1 MKGFE
6 EITNKNFLINI
17 IINKKIKLMKRNFLL
32 TLLLTLLPFVGWAA
46 DGLRFSLD
54 GGDNFVTSVTVGQLN
69 SLTVWYTETTPIED
83 VTNES
88 GLSWSKEEGSALT
101 PLVGRPTEAGVYQ
114 AAFGS
119 SYGYLTVTDGAVA
132 EIVGGSTYPTL
143 QGAIEAVQNGQ
154 RIRMLESVTL
164 EEQISINKVFT
175 IDLNGKNI
183 SSKGSVFV
191 IVGGSL
197 TLNGEGTVQCV
208 GNNTK
213 PDFSKDCA
221 VKLGGYDETGTGFT
235 APWTSNLT
243 VGDKVT
249 LIGGNSGVFIQP
261 ANAGWKA
268 ADGVSVDIAGTV
280 YPFGGNDGTASGP
293 TNEGYMA
300 IYLHGNVENISENA
314 PKITIQSTANIQ
326 ADQGPA
332 IYAAGYGI
340 WSIEEGATIKSAAW
354 SALEARAG
362 KFDIEG
368 GEFSN
373 TYNDPSDPYGAVS
386 NPNGASTYGAAFG
399 IAQHT
404 TKLPINVTIEGG
416 EFTGPAALYVA
427 NPENNSEDNVVVS
440 VTGGQFGGKVEVAHT
455 AFNTKFLA
463 GGEYSIKPSEGYIA
477 DGFYAK
483 DLKQGDEEIT
493 YRYKVVKD
501 ISNLT
506 ITPSPINLF
515 YTGESQL
522 PLFTRTGAAEANA
535 FVKDGDK
542 VLVENEDYV
551 IKPALDADYINI
563 GKDKVFY
570 VEGIGSYG
578 GQITGKF
585 NILRRRIAINP
596 AHIHKTYGDPDPV
609 APVKPAANATQ
620 AEIDAYNAD
629 LAAYTAQLNFEVDA
643 ATPLQG
649 EDPKDVVAKF
659 LVVKRSSGADNQGET
674 VREYDY
680 WYDYSAD
687 YATESN
693 YEIALLQAGSKL
705 VIDKAPLTIKV
716 SPDNKVYNTADPTAY
731 NWVKDPNNDT
741 NNPFKYDDNASNVI
755 ITITRAEGEHVGE
768 YAFNAVA
775 DNYEVTV
782 SNKFTI
788 TTTNSIDGV
797 TATFAET
804 TDDFIY
810 SGTPKEFVPVLS
822 DANGTIPAANV
833 TNPRWSTDRTN
844 VGTVTVTVTLTGD
857 YDDKDFST
865 TYAITKKELTIK
877 AKNYAL
883 NAGAPDPASFA
894 IEYYGW
900 VNEEGDVNGPNRT
913 KIPQSAASTTNPVFF
928 KTPSGVKKV
937 NTDAAGVYNLE
948 VIEDAASNNYKF
960 KYEEGKLT
968 FGKAILDIYAV
979 DANKTYGDKDPKFT
993 LSLTVQQ
1000 EGETSATPTDEK
1012 PITIGGVRQ
1021 INPVRPGAD
1030 TDEDAGTYED
1040 AITFDKMPTVLA
1052 GYAVNYHK
1060 GDFTIN
1066 KADLT
1071 ITAKDQ
1077 SKTYGQTDAEAQL
1090 KFGYTLDAVNV
1101 TGNKNNEAT
1110 EDILTGTWT
1119 YYAWGRQPQQHT
1131 DEVIIAVECVS
1142 QNNPHGENAGEYT
1155 ITPRLRGQAGQANDF
1170 LKNYNLVFKTGK
1182 LTINKAALI
1191 IKPIPQTKQFGEPD
1205 PDFTQLAKVLE
1216 VTGLQRNDTKESV
1229 LGQISNPGL
1238 TVEREKPSTQQEP
1251 RQYENVGNYHIT
1263 AYRQLPGGK
1272 SYSGEIANYTWTIQ
1286 NKDGNADID
1295 LVITPVQLIVKALDQ
1310 SIDYGA
1316 EINGY
1321 KVKFFKPAVVV
1332 ADAQP
1337 AAAAEVEVEMSEE
1350 TIKKIINPLTP
1361 STTKVGVNE
1370 NGFQWNGFK
1379 DNNYAIAQVE
1389 VDGVK
1394 KADFRNGYLT
1404 IYALQTIPLDEA
1416 ELAKLELSAVKVIDE
1431 ATGKDKDLLK
1441 KVLEDHKGLTV
1452 NVSLPGRKM
1461 DKDEW
1466 YAYVLPFEVTPRMLS
1481 NDNVWG
1487 YAAMETLDLNK
1498 SSEKSI
1504 LFELQ
1509 MFKVEPN
1516 TPFIVKIDKDLTA
1529 AEAKAIVL
1537 NNVTIDKEFDYLNDT
1552 PASEGNGVSFVGQYE
1567 STVGFGANQMYL
1579 AKVKGYDHRE
1589 FWRGGEKSASVA
1601 FVSTNACLEFT
1612 DANAAAGA
1620 RVYIEEEDGTV
1631 TAIGGVESDATV
1643 DSEGWYNVSGIKLN
1657 AAPAQK
1663 GIFIKDGKKVLV
1675 K

>member
-6 EITNKNFLINI
+6 EITNKNYLTNI

-32 TLLLTLLPFVGWAA
+32 MLLLTLLPFAGWA
-46 DGLRFSLD
+46 
-54 GGDNFVTSVTVGQLN
+54 Q
-69 SLTVWYTETTPIED
+69 
-83 VTNES
+83 
-88 GLSWSKEEGSALT
+88 
-101 PLVGRPTEAGVYQ
+101 
-114 AAFGS
+114 
-119 SYGYLTVTDGAVA
+119 
-132 EIVGGSTYPTL
+132 
-143 QGAIEAVQNGQ
+143 
-154 RIRMLESVTL
+154 SVTL
-164 EEQISINKVFT
+164 TGV
-175 IDLNGKNI
+175 KNAPEGPI
-183 SSKGSVFV
+183 WVIGST
-191 IVGGSL
+191 SL
-197 TLNGEGTVQCV
+197 PGASTGTVDAFFDANSNPVTEITEV
-208 GNNTK
+208 GWYFAKVGENFIAFQAAKAGTYEII
-213 PDFSKDCA
+213 KDESSFNA
-221 VKLGGYDETGTGFT
+221 SYGGTGTSYT
-235 APWTSNLT
+235 AGAGPGVLVPYYVKNPTEDLWNGNAATFN
-243 VGDKVT
+243 DKVCT
-249 LIGGNSGVFIQP
+249 FKSFNKNGTD
-261 ANAGWKA
+261 W
-268 ADGVSVDIAGTV
+268 IALC
-280 YPFGGNDGTASGP
+280 DGTAKMTWVSETAAQATVQ
-293 TNEGYMA
+293 TNTPSTESAVTTEVANTWLNQSYYITMA
-300 IYLHGNVENISENA
+300 AQVGDGEYYQLYTDQALTAGTGVYV
-314 PKITIQSTANIQ
+314 KITDQSYPGFTHCWDGAIHAPGALYPHVNVDCRQTVTTDGYRVALVYGDAVVEPWGTTLFGNGTGQKAWGMESLPGAFGTNVISKIDITAN
-326 ADQGPA
+326 PA
-332 IYAAGYGI
+332 TESNFNVANF
-340 WSIEEGATIKSAAW
+340 
-354 SALEARAG
+354 SALLLPESATAPTHYDWTLSITS
-362 KFDIEG
+362 K
-368 GEFSN
+368 S
-373 TYNDPSDPYGAVS
+373 YNAQNQIDVVKGAVVVT
-386 NPNGASTYGAAFG
+386 PELSTSGYTVKVYTDQACATETETVTEIGSYWVKVFINNNAVGAAKEFRIG
-399 IAQHT
+399 RYT
-404 TKLPINVTIEGG
+404 VTITTADATKEYGS
-416 EFTGPAALYVA
+416 EDPKPNFTVDR
-427 NPENNSEDNVVVS
+427 NSETQIEQNGTEWLKIQNVLELERYDNKTNADDVKENV
-440 VTGGQFGGKVEVAHT
+440 GAH
-455 AFNTKFLA
+455 
-463 GGEYSIKPSEGYIA
+463 
-477 DGFYAK
+477 
-483 DLKQGDEEIT
+483 
-493 YRYKVVKD
+493 
-501 ISNLT
+501 
-506 ITPSPINLF
+506 
-515 YTGESQL
+515 
-522 PLFTRTGAAEANA
+522 
-535 FVKDGDK
+535 
-542 VLVENEDYV
+542 DYV
-551 IKPALDADYINI
+551 IKKTAAALADDFPYTIIVQNNT
-563 GKDKVFY
+563 
-570 VEGIGSYG
+570 GILH
-578 GQITGKF
+578 IT
-585 NILRRRIAINP
+585 
-596 AHIHKTYGDPDPV
+596 
-609 APVKPAANATQ
+609 
-620 AEIDAYNAD
+620 
-629 LAAYTAQLNFEVDA
+629 
-643 ATPLQG
+643 
-649 EDPKDVVAKF
+649 
-659 LVVKRSSGADNQGET
+659 
-674 VREYDY
+674 
-680 WYDYSAD
+680 
-687 YATESN
+687 
-693 YEIALLQAGSKL
+693 
-705 VIDKAPLTIKV
+705 KAPLTIKV
-716 SPDNKVYNTADPTAY
+716 SKDYKTYGTADPTSY
-731 NWVKDPNNDT
+731 IWVKDPNN
-741 NNPFKYDDNASNVI
+741 NNYKPFKYNDNEENVN
-755 ITITRAEGEHVGE
+755 ITITRQAGEHIGFYNFICE
-768 YAFNAVA
+768 AA
-775 DNYEVTV
+775 NYEVTAV
-782 SNKFTI
+782 NQFEIRK
-788 TTTNSIDGV
+788 TNSTDGV
-797 TATFAET
+797 TATFG
-804 TDDFIY
+804 DDEFVY
-810 SGTPKEFVPVLS
+810 RGTPWEPRPTIT
-822 DANGTIPAANV
+822 DANGPVQFNNV
-833 TNPRWSTDRTN
+833 RYSTDHTN
-844 VGTVTVTVTLTGD
+844 VGTVTVKVTLTGD
-857 YDDKDFST
+857 YNNKEFETSFE
-865 TYAITKKELTIK
+865 ITKKELRIIADNKPMLAGDADPVFTIS
-877 AKNYAL
+877 Y
-883 NAGAPDPASFA
+883 D
-894 IEYYGW
+894 GW
-900 VNEEGDVNGPNRT
+900 VNEEGTSAGPDRT
-913 KIPQSAASTTNPVFF
+913 RIPQSAASTTNPVYF

-937 NTDAAGVYNLE
+937 NTDAAGVYDLE

-960 KYEEGKLT
+960 KYVKGKLT
-968 FGKAILDIYAV
+968 FGTAILDIYAV
-979 DANKTYGDKDPKFT
+979 DAEKTYGDKDPKFT

-1000 EGETSATPTDEK
+1000 EGETLATPTDEK

-1030 TDEDAGTYED
+1030 TDEDAGTYRG

-1071 ITAKDQ
+1071 ITAKNQ
-1077 SKTYGQTDAEAQL
+1077 SKTYGQTDAEAEL

-1119 YYAWGRQPQQHT
+1119 YNAWGRQPQQHT
-1131 DEVIIAVECVS
+1131 NEVIIAVECVS
-1142 QNNPHGENAGEYT
+1142 QNNPHRENAGEYT

-1170 LKNYNLVFKTGK
+1170 LKNYNLVFRTGK

-1191 IKPIPQTKQFGEPD
+1191 IKPIPQTKQFGEDD
-1205 PDFTQLAKVLE
+1205 PNFTQLAKVLE
-1216 VTGLQRNDTKESV
+1216 VTGLKRNDTKESV

-1379 DNNYAIAQVE
+1379 DGNYAIAQVE

-1394 KADFRNGYLT
+1394 TDDFRNGYLT

-1481 NDNVWG
+1481 KDNVWG

-1529 AEAKAIVL
+1529 AQAKAIVL
-1537 NNVTIDKEFDYLNDT
+1537 NNVTIDKEFDYLNET

>member
-1 MKGFE
+1 
-6 EITNKNFLINI
+6 
-17 IINKKIKLMKRNFLL
+17 
-32 TLLLTLLPFVGWAA
+32 
-46 DGLRFSLD
+46 
-54 GGDNFVTSVTVGQLN
+54 
-69 SLTVWYTETTPIED
+69 
-83 VTNES
+83 
-88 GLSWSKEEGSALT
+88 
-101 PLVGRPTEAGVYQ
+101 
-114 AAFGS
+114 
-119 SYGYLTVTDGAVA
+119 
-132 EIVGGSTYPTL
+132 
-143 QGAIEAVQNGQ
+143 
-154 RIRMLESVTL
+154 MLESVTL
-164 EEQISINKVFT
+164 EEQISINNGKVFT

-208 GNNTK
+208 GNNTN
-213 PDFSKDCA
+213 PNFSKDCA
-221 VKLGGYDETGTGFT
+221 VILGGYDKTGTGFT

-249 LIGGNSGVFIQP
+249 LIGGNSGVLIQP

-300 IYLHGNVENISENA
+300 IYLHGNVKNISENA

-340 WSIEEGATIKSAAW
+340 WSIKEGAKIKSATW

-368 GEFSN
+368 GKFSN
-373 TYNDPSDPYGAVS
+373 TYDDSSDPYGAVS
-386 NPNGASTYGAAFG
+386 NTNGASTYGAAFG

-440 VTGGQFGGKVEVAHT
+440 VTGGQFGGKVEVAPT

-483 DLKQGDEEIT
+483 DLKQGDELIT

-501 ISNLT
+501 ISQLA

-515 YTGESQL
+515 YTGERQL
-522 PLFTRTGAAEANA
+522 PLFTRTDDAEANA
-535 FVKDGDK
+535 FVKDGNK
-542 VLVENEDYV
+542 VLVEGEDYV
-551 IKPALDADYINI
+551 IKPADGADYINI

-716 SPDNKVYNTADPTAY
+716 SPNTKVYNTADPTAY
-731 NWVKDPNNDT
+731 TWVKDPNNDT
-741 NNPFKYDDNASNVI
+741 YNPFKYDDNASNVN
-755 ITITRAEGEHVGE
+755 ITITRAAGEHVGE

-782 SNKFTI
+782 VNSFRI

-822 DANGTIPAANV
+822 DANGTIPTANV
-833 TNPRWSTDRTN
+833 TNARWSTDRTN

-857 YDDKDFST
+857 YNDKDFST

-877 AKNYAL
+877 AKNYPLA
-883 NAGAPDPASFA
+883 AGASDPTSFD
-894 IEYYGW
+894 IEYSGW
-900 VNEEGDVNGPNRT
+900 VNGEGDINGPDRT
-913 KIPQSAASTTNPVFF
+913 KIPQSAASTTNPVYF

-937 NTDAAGVYNLE
+937 NTDAAGVYDLVVNQ
-948 VIEDAASNNYKF
+948 DAESNNYKF
-960 KYEEGKLT
+960 KYEKGLLT
-968 FGKAILDIYAV
+968 FGMAILNIYAV
-979 DANKTYGDKDPKFT
+979 DAEKTYGDTDPKFT
-993 LSLTVQQ
+993 LSLTTQPIN
-1000 EGETSATPTDEK
+1000 GGDATPVDET

-1021 INPVRPGAD
+1021 INPLRPGVN
-1030 TDEDAGTYED
+1030 TDEDAGTYRD
-1040 AITFDKMPTVLA
+1040 AITFDKTPTVLA
-1052 GYAVNYHK
+1052 GYAVNYFD
-1060 GDFTIN
+1060 GDFRIN

-1071 ITAKDQ
+1071 ITAKNQ
-1077 SKTYGQTDAEAQL
+1077 SKTYGQTDEEAQL

-1110 EDILTGTWT
+1110 AGILTGTWNWWFT
-1119 YYAWGRQPQQHT
+1119 QHT
-1131 DEVIIAVECVS
+1131 NEVVIAVESES

-1155 ITPRLRGQAGQANDF
+1155 ITPRLRAGVNNETNEF

-1182 LTINKAALI
+1182 LTINKAALT
-1191 IKPIPQTKQFGEPD
+1191 IKPVPQTKQFGEPD
-1205 PDFTQLAKVLE
+1205 PNFTDLPAVLE
-1216 VTGLQRNDTKESV
+1216 VTGLQRNDTEAGV
-1229 LGQISNPGL
+1229 LAQIGNIK
-1238 TVEREKPSTQQEP
+1238 VERNMPWTGNNAYKN
-1251 RQYENVGNYHIT
+1251 ENVDNYPIT
-1263 AYRQLPGGK
+1263 AYQQLFPGKG
-1272 SYSGEIANYTWTIQ
+1272 YSGKISNYTWTIV
-1286 NKDGNADID
+1286 NTDGNATID

-1337 AAAAEVEVEMSEE
+1337 AADAVGEE
-1350 TIKKIINPLTP
+1350 YKVNNAPLNEEQIKKIINPLTP
-1361 STTKVGVNE
+1361 TTTKVGVNE
-1370 NGFQWNGFK
+1370 NGFQWNGFT
-1379 DNNYAIAQVE
+1379 DGNYAIAQVE

-1394 KADFRNGYLT
+1394 KDDFRNGYLT

-1416 ELAKLELSAVKVIDE
+1416 DLATLLNK
-1431 ATGKDKDLLK
+1431 TGDKDLLK

-1657 AAPAQK
+1657 AAPTQK